1 MTILIV
7 ATLIITV
14 ILVLSTLNADRVR
27 GQGYQINLETEHFTL
42 FNETEQK
49 ELKEDRYMNFLVDLN
64 DNLQTELKRV
74 NKDDLTGLEVCN
86 DKLANK
92 LKTKV
97 SDLTFKKVP
106 LSLPQGHLLDTQT
119 TNDTVGIPFD
129 PSEHIKN
136 LDCLSYREHSDSCL
150 YKGITL
156 SEQTNP
162 FMYITS
168 PNTRFPPRWEG
179 PYKNSELPHHINI
192 SRHKMLYNC
201 CNNGTV

>member
-1 MTILIV
+1 MILIV
-7 ATLIITV
+7 IVVIIAALIVT
-14 ILVLSTLNADRVR
+14 TFN
-27 GQGYQINLETEHFTL
+27 QINKTEHFTL

-74 NKDDLTGLEVCN
+74 NKNDKTGLELCN
-86 DKLANK
+86 DKIQNQV
-92 LKTKV
+92 KTKV

-106 LSLPQGHLLDTQT
+106 LTVPQGHLLDTQT
-119 TNDTVGIPFD
+119 TNNTIGLPFD

-136 LDCLSYREHSDSCL
+136 LDCLNYREHSDSCL

-168 PNTRFPPRWEG
+168 PNTRFPARWIG
-179 PYKNSELPHHINI
+179 PYKNAELPHHINI